1 MIQKQAYNTLQNSAF
16 FQSSSWTEAKTKLMN
31 RLGVKTFPTTNEK
44 DLKAIVKVQ
53 NTHGV
58 LGEKWNTWNSTS
70 VIIRILGKYL
80 KF

>member
-16 FQSSSWTEAKTKLMN
+16 FQSSLWTEAKAKLMN
-31 RLGVKTFPTTNEK
+31 RLGVKTFPTTSEK
-44 DLKAIVKVQ
+44 DLKATVKVQ